1 MVAGGPALAERG
13 APTTGGTLRLAG
25 EVALVTGAARN
36 IGAATS
42 IRLAAEGAA
51 VAVHYHR
58 DNARGDAE
66 DVVAAI
72 VRAGGRAITVDGDVG
87 SEADVTRMVEAARSD
102 LGAPTV
108 LVNNAAASVAGA
120 APWSEI
126 DAPAW
131 DRILRANVT
140 GAFLCARAVH
150 PFMQAKGRG
159 RIITM
164 GSVRSPLGRPGNI
177 HYTTSKSA
185 LEGMGRVL
193 AREMGADGITVN
205 TIIVGAIRTDA
216 EAAYGDPAEID
227 RMLLDFQSIKRRG
240 EPADIAALV
249 TFLASRDADFI
260 TGQCITVDGGWA
272 MH

>member
-1 MVAGGPALAERG
+1 MNAGSRG
-13 APTTGGTLRLAG
+13 LDG

-36 IGAATS
+36 IGAATA

-58 DNARGDAE
+58 ENARSDAE
-66 DVVAAI
+66 DVVATI
-72 VRAGGRAITVDGDVG
+72 TRSGGRALAVAGDVG
-87 SEADVTRMVEAARSD
+87 SGADVARIVETTCAG
-102 LGAPTV
+102 LGGPTI

-120 APWSEI
+120 TPWSEI
-126 DAPAW
+126 DAEAW

-140 GAFLCARAVH
+140 GAFFLARAVH
-150 PFMQAKGRG
+150 PFMKAKGRG
-159 RIITM
+159 RIVTM
-164 GSVRSPLGRPGNI
+164 GSVRSPLGRPGNV

-193 AREMGADGITVN
+193 ARELGVDGITVN
-205 TIIVGAIRTDA
+205 TIIVGAIRTGA

-227 RMLLDFQSIKRRG
+227 RMLLDLQSIKRRG
-240 EPADIAALV
+240 EPADIAGAV
-249 TFLASRDADFI
+249 AFLASRDADFV
-260 TGQCITVDGGWA
+260 TGQTITVDGGWV

>member
-1 MVAGGPALAERG
+1 MVVG
-13 APTTGGTLRLAG
+13 ASGSRLRLAG

-36 IGAATS
+36 IGAATAL
-42 IRLAAEGAA
+42 RLAAEGAA

-58 DNARGDAE
+58 GNGHSDAE
-66 DVVAAI
+66 SIVAAI
-72 VRAGGRAITVDGDVG
+72 ASAGGRAISVAANVGD
-87 SEADVTRMVEAARSD
+87 ETAIAAMIAVIEKE
-102 LGAPTV
+102 LGGPTI
-108 LVNNAAASVAGA
+108 LVNNAAASVAGTM
-120 APWSEI
+120 PWSEI
-126 DAPAW
+126 GAADW
-131 DRILRANVT
+131 EYVLRTNVT

-150 PFMQAKGRG
+150 PFMKAKGHG
-159 RIITM
+159 RIVTM

-216 EAAYGDPAEID
+216 EAAYGDPAEVD
-227 RMLLDFQSIKRRG
+227 RMLLDLQSIKRRG
-240 EPADIAALV
+240 EPSDVAALV
-249 TFLASRDADFI
+249 AFLASADSSFI
-260 TGQCITVDGGWA
+260 TGQSITVDGGWV

>member
-1 MVAGGPALAERG
+1 MNGGPR
-13 APTTGGTLRLAG
+13 RLAG

-36 IGAATS
+36 IGAATA

-51 VAVHYHR
+51 VAVHHHR
-58 DNARGDAE
+58 DNARDDAE
-66 DVVAAI
+66 NVVAAI
-72 VRAGGRAITVDGDVG
+72 VQAGGRAVAVDGDVG
-87 SEADVTRMVEAARSD
+87 SEADVARMVETARAA
-102 LGAPTV
+102 LGGPTI

-120 APWSEI
+120 APWPEI
-126 DAPAW
+126 GAEAF

-150 PFMQAKGRG
+150 PFMKAKGRG
-159 RIITM
+159 RIIAM
-164 GSVRSPLGRPGNI
+164 GSVRSPLGRPGNV

-216 EAAYGDPAEID
+216 EAAYGDPAEVD
-227 RMLLDFQSIKRRG
+227 RMLLDLQSIKRRG
-240 EPADIAALV
+240 QADDIAGLV
-249 TFLASRDADFI
+249 AFLASRDADFI
-260 TGQCITVDGGWA
+260 TGQCITVDGGWV